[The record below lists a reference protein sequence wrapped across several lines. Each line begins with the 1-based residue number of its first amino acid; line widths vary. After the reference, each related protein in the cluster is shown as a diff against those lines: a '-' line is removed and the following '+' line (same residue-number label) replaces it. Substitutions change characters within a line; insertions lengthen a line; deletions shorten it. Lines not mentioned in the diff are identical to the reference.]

1 MATKSP
7 LFFFSSSAVCPRLA
21 TPLLSVNFLVF
32 HYFLTFL
39 LCLATMLPASF
50 ASKPDSSPASGLE
63 VLRRNIAAI
72 DSTLTPPAAGS
83 SLRRAYVL
91 VQDMGEGMLSN
102 LSGQAS
108 GKWSV
113 CLSRLLI
120 FANAH
125 GLRGGWGLG
134 GHHCHGMP
142 RFPWR

>member
-1 MATKSP
+1 
-7 LFFFSSSAVCPRLA
+7 
-21 TPLLSVNFLVF
+21 
-32 HYFLTFL
+32 
-39 LCLATMLPASF
+39 MLPASF

-125 GLRGGWGLG
+125 GLRGGLG
-134 GHHCHGMP
+134 VGGTP
-142 RFPWR
+142 LPWHAQISLEITIKRERGRSGGINNFK